1 MSKITIIKEKETIYA
16 KTLNPE
22 DFDYRIYD
30 IREDE
35 GNEVIIDGGRDYCN
49 VDNKDYLKNIK
60 KLINDY
66 NSYFYDNYYDNF
78 KDYVND
84 MLSKKENGKKFS
96 PVELHNLKI
105 ALEEKEDEDII
116 CVCLSI
122 ITGKTYTHK
131 GLRGCCQGDYVDAY
145 YPEKTSKEYIDFVE
159 AWFFG
164 TGTEVEIH
172 DCENIPQT
180 ADDIEGYTF
189 YTATWGIDNLK
200 KEIKR
205 NSGYKEDD
213 DNVEVKLWLY
223 KNSHHIRKD
232 NYEEAN

>member
-49 VDNKDYLKNIK
+49 VDNKDYLSYIK
-60 KLINDY
+60 IMINDY
-66 NSYFYDNYYDNF
+66 NGWSFYGYDNWSNYFNS
-78 KDYVND
+78 
-84 MLSKKENGKKFS
+84 MLPKKENGKTLSSKE
-96 PVELHNLKI
+96 VHDIKL
-105 ALEEKEDEDII
+105 ALDENNKDKII
-116 CVCLSI
+116 CLCLSI
-122 ITGKTYTHK
+122 ITGKKYIHK

-145 YPEKTSKEYIDFVE
+145 YPEETSKEYVDFVE